1 MANFSVLNNIGSLDA
16 QNQLNI
22 NNVNLNTTLEA
33 LSSGKRINSGA
44 DDPAGLEISDSLNA
58 NISALSQSVNNAN
71 NGISVAQMAD
81 GALSEIT
88 NLLNSAVT
96 LASEAATQ
104 TTGAAGQTAL
114 QSEYTSIEA
123 EIAQIATS
131 TNFNGQYLFTGAL
144 TNGAMSIFVGDM
156 SNTTSTI
163 NIALSTITADGVN
176 GLVSNLGGADL
187 SGVDLTTDPTDA
199 LTTLQSALQAVDTM
213 RGSLGDGMNQLQ
225 AEVNV
230 LQTNVQNT
238 QAAESTL
245 TDADMAKEISNLTK
259 EQILAQSGMA
269 ALAQANSNSQNV
281 LSLLKNS

>member
-104 TTGAAGQTAL
+104 TTGQSGQNAL
-114 QSEYTSIEA
+114 QSEYASIEA

-144 TNGAMSIFVGDM
+144 TNGAMSVFVGDM
-156 SNTTSTI
+156 SNTNSTI
-163 NIALSTITADGVN
+163 NIAFSTITADATN
-176 GLVSNLGGADL
+176 GTVSNLGGADL
-187 SGVDLTTDPTDA
+187 SGVDLTTGASGA
-199 LTTLQSALQAVDTM
+199 LITLQSALQAVDTM
-213 RGSLGDGMNQLQ
+213 RGAIGDGMNQLQ

-245 TDADMAKEISNLTK
+245 TDADMASEISNLTK

-281 LSLLKNS
+281 LTLLKNG

>member
-1 MANFSVLNNIGSLDA
+1 MANFSVLNNIGSMDA

-104 TTGAAGQTAL
+104 TTGATGQTAL

-131 TNFNGQYLFTGAL
+131 TNFNGQYLFTAGTGL
-144 TNGAMSIFVGDM
+144 NGSLSVFVGDM
-156 SNTTSTI
+156 TAGSTI
-163 NIALSTITADGVN
+163 DVAVATITADGAN
-176 GLVSNLGGADL
+176 GLVSNLGSADL
-187 SGVDLTTDPTDA
+187 SSVDLTTDPSGA
-199 LTTLQSALQAVDTM
+199 LTTIQSALSAVDAM
-213 RGSLGDGMNQLQ
+213 RGALGDGMNRLQ
-225 AEVNV
+225 ASVNV
-230 LQTNVQNT
+230 LQTQVQNT

-269 ALAQANSNSQNV
+269 ALAQANSNSENV